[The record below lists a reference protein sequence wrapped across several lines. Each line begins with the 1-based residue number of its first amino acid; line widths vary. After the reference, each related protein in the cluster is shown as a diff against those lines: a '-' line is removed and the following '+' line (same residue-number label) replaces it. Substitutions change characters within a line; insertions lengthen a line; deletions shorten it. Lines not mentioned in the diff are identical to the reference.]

1 MHHTKIWG
9 GHGPLAPPF
18 PTPMNTFKKQF
29 GALSK
34 LMSVSSNR
42 LAVAP
47 ELFSDGLI
55 TENSFDEA
63 IDDGP
68 KTDQAKG
75 LSLMKAIKA
84 TINEQPI
91 ESLLG
96 LINVFKRVEPFK
108 HIAHKLTEDTH
119 L

>member
-1 MHHTKIWG
+1 MHSIDQQVQQ
-9 GHGPLAPPF
+9 PSLDPQLAV
-18 PTPMNTFKKQF
+18 NAFKKQF

-91 ESLLG
+91 ESF
-96 LINVFKRVEPFK
+96 ITR
-108 HIAHKLTEDTH
+108 TY
-119 L
+119 